1 MGYSSSFF
9 EQNTGAT
16 TDQALT
22 TGMTCLWEGRTSRQG
37 GVAYEYRTAA
47 WRRGPV
53 FRIYMLNSYSV
64 SSSALCAIAH
74 WSGRSS
80 IPEIAVLEPTG
91 LWNTG
96 FPACAGNDSGE
107 DVKPHSRGAFSRPS
121 FAKRCPSEKRGRRE
135 CRALAAPAA
144 SWAEKGRRP
153 TSKFTT
159 GKAERSALPAQW
171 LYGLLRA
178 LPGVSGLLAPVACG
192 SPANLTPASR

>member
-107 DVKPHSRGAFSRPS
+107 DVKPHSRGAICTRVLRNITLLEREGAGNAGRWPHPQPRGQ
-121 FAKRCPSEKRGRRE
+121 KRVGGPQANSPQVKPNDRHSLRNGFTAYSVLSPGY
-135 CRALAAPAA
+135 RA
-144 SWAEKGRRP
+144 
-153 TSKFTT
+153 
-159 GKAERSALPAQW
+159 
-171 LYGLLRA
+171 
-178 LPGVSGLLAPVACG
+178 C
-192 SPANLTPASR
+192 